1 VPLFYF
7 SLTTLTIE
15 LSRSLLPCLNDLMFM
30 FVISSSFDT
39 GLDFVHRAFD
49 ILDTTG
55 DGVVTV
61 EDLSGVYDPSW
72 HPDVKEGTQEPE
84 TVLRKLLDQFDTG
97 AVKDGIITIEEFE
110 EYYQNLT
117 WFVVVVHF
125 VVSHSHVI

>member
-1 VPLFYF
+1 
-7 SLTTLTIE
+7 
-15 LSRSLLPCLNDLMFM
+15 M
-30 FVISSSFDT
+30 
-39 GLDFVHRAFD
+39 HRAFD

-110 EYYQNLT
+110 EYYQNLSASIDDDEYFELMMRNAWHIDGGEGAAANT
-117 WFVVVVHF
+117 TNRRVLVTGRNGK
-125 VVSHSHVI
+125 